1 MSNRDPWVDPAAR
14 KNTSNSSK
22 EETRERLILDID
34 VDVDVVLIWCV
45 LMSFTYRGGG
55 AFMKVPVHGRMD
67 RNGNGKKIP
76 GVLRWIYAI

>member
-22 EETRERLILDID
+22 EETRECFILDID

-45 LMSFTYRGGG
+45 LMSFTYKGGG
-55 AFMKVPVHGRMD
+55 GFLKVLLHGRMD